1 MMTNSRPVL
10 RSWLVLI
17 ALALNLPACSRQPE
31 STAKPAK
38 PAEAQIQAY
47 RAIGG
52 RQVIAIIS
60 TNELELREGGENLV
74 CTYTQQGNKLRVIV
88 NVMGTTTA
96 KYFDVTPM
104 GLVDEGGNVFYEPE
118 TFEKVTAQIRLN
130 TGLMEAVKQ
139 NNAAGIDRFVIEGA
153 NVEARDDRGTAL
165 VVAVQKCATRAV
177 EALLKNG
184 ADPNQKN
191 DDGLTP
197 LMMAVS
203 LGNNWERARKQELD
217 NIASL
222 LCSNGADLDL
232 SDQMGN
238 TALILSIINNRLE
251 AGRILVAAG
260 ADRAIK
266 NHEGHDAIFYAGDD
280 GEKQDVIRPFVGI
293 LDGAAVPAAEYRA
306 AYNRTYLARALQLGR
321 KVDSTPES
329 ESRMR
334 ELSWMRLATL
344 REAANLGIGATDE
357 ELKDAIQSNFAETN
371 GVSSSDRYNAFIA
384 TTIKPLGFSAVEYEQ
399 HLRENIII
407 KKLAVLIGNQAQH
420 TPLEILRISEA
431 LLDTFIVEYV
441 LIRDNPI
448 QLSKISD
455 DHVEQTVSIVGH
467 VIQSISPP
475 VDFIR
480 PYTITIGDDSG
491 EFTIKFWRSVNED
504 IPIDTLVTGT
514 YVRVYVE
521 IQKYRDNISS
531 ILQSGHDLEF
541 IEEDEYRRLIA
552 MRNTGGAMSA
562 VAIMQEAIAS
572 GMAAGRSFKEITEN
586 MKQQVI
592 ITKPFTCLSASTS
605 KDLNMRAIA
614 QVVVGH
620 NTGDVMDPIS
630 VWNNTMVA
638 YVAERTS
645 ADPVTVKQYQAEIVE
660 SVRRRRAR
668 DLFHDWQNE
677 LLASARFTD
686 LHSLGQAES
695 DALLKVASYDNA
707 ATEEIILNEAGEALT
722 MSATAAKA
730 YEQQDYE
737 IALTTYQNIISRHSE
752 SILASHAHLGVASCQ
767 EALGKY
773 EQAAESYEAYAG
785 ANRYCILYPYAV
797 HGVARCR
804 EQLGQFDVARQIY
817 QEFIEENAKSAW
829 RLRAETAQLLLNRN
843 ERNHK

>member
-399 HLRENIII
+399 HLRDEITIE
-407 KKLAVLIGNQAQH
+407 KLRGRIGRLAH
-420 TPLEILRISEA
+420 VTPLEIQGVVETM
-431 LLDTFIVEYV
+431 LDRFTVEYV
-441 LIRDNPI
+441 VVRGADVDKNALTDKATEVHEIAMAGVSAGQPFR
-448 QLSKISD
+448 QMMEAAGME
-455 DHVEQTVSIVGH
+455 VQTVTSLTGLSGTSSKELAVQVLVKSIVAH
-467 VIQSISPP
+467 NQ
-475 VDFIR
+475 
-480 PYTITIGDDSG
+480 G
-491 EFTIKFWRSVNED
+491 E
-504 IPIDTLVTGT
+504 VTDPLPCQND
-514 YVRVYVE
+514 YV
-521 IQKYRDNISS
+521 
-531 ILQSGHDLEF
+531 
-541 IEEDEYRRLIA
+541 
-552 MRNTGGAMSA
+552 
-562 VAIMQEAIAS
+562 
-572 GMAAGRSFKEITEN
+572 
-586 MKQQVI
+586 
-592 ITKPFTCLSASTS
+592 
-605 KDLNMRAIA
+605 
-614 QVVVGH
+614 
-620 NTGDVMDPIS
+620 
-630 VWNNTMVA
+630 VA
-638 YVAERTS
+638 YVAKRISIDPDTAEKYRAEVCS
-645 ADPVTVKQYQAEIVE
+645 AI
-660 SVRRRRAR
+660 RNRRAIS
-668 DLFHDWQNE
+668 LFQDWQADLVSPDRLIDYQSLSDVNLTPIHQSSSSTKSDDSDETPSERMANALSLAIAAAE
-677 LLASARFTD
+677 LYSN
-686 LHSLGQAES
+686 
-695 DALLKVASYDNA
+695 YDY
-707 ATEEIILNEAGEALT
+707 GEALSAYRSVVELYPET
-722 MSATAAKA
+722 MIAPYAQVGVAATHEAMKQYYEAADSYLFFATA
-730 YEQQDYE
+730 
-737 IALTTYQNIISRHSE
+737 NSRHALQP
-752 SILASHAHLGVASCQ
+752 LAVM
-767 EALGKY
+767 
-773 EQAAESYEAYAG
+773 G
-785 ANRYCILYPYAV
+785 A
-797 HGVARCR
+797 ARCR
-804 EQLGQFDVARQIY
+804 EQLGQFVEARDLY
-817 QEFIEENAKSAW
+817 EEFIAAHSENIWLQQVESGLLFLNKAIRASSINSSDYEQSEVKSTEKEE
-829 RLRAETAQLLLNRN
+829 E
-843 ERNHK
+843 